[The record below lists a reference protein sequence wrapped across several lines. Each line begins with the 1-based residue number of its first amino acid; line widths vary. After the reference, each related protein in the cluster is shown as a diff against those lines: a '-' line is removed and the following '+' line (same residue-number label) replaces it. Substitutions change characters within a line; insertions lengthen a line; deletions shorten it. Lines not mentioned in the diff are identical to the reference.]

1 MNLTQIDKIDLVNAI
16 MADLPKLP
24 SHERIIAEVQSK
36 IVDHMSPACQELY
49 EHMPHAL
56 TTLCA
61 HQLVSAYTTTQLVVG
76 DVSENEFLAIVF
88 PYEEAQRHRLYIREH
103 LEASLRDVR
112 TAKALLTRFPQ
123 FAKYLPAVKRG
134 KGPSTSPGIVDEL
147 IEMGWTPTDNQ

>member
-24 SHERIIAEVQSK
+24 SHEQIIAEVQSK

-76 DVSENEFLAIVF
+76 DVSEEKFFEITS
-88 PYEEAQRHRLYIREH
+88 PYEEVQYRRKDIEEQ
-103 LEASLRDVR
+103 LEASLRNVR

-134 KGPSTSPGIVDEL
+134 KDPSTSPGIVDEL